1 MAIKYPFAWVAVM
14 AIGLSTGCMSFSDRD
29 FSPVTS
35 EIARQAPQLQMRK
48 EFAIS
53 IGSALINT
61 VDLLAFRSDF
71 DFSDVDKVQ
80 VAVYEIPFDSDLSKV
95 DVEDSLRAR
104 DRSLTWET
112 VVKVKKSWE
121 RTWVLVGI
129 NEQRQSIEAVSVLNM
144 EQGEMVLIH
153 VDGELEHMIEFA
165 FDPVRGER
173 GAFTLSQAD
182 FST

>member
-1 MAIKYPFAWVAVM
+1 MAINFRVPWIALTVV
-14 AIGLSTGCMSFSDRD
+14 GLSTGCMSFSDRD
-29 FSPVTS
+29 FAPVTD
-35 EIARQAPQLQMRK
+35 EIVRQAPQLQLRK

-61 VDLLAFRSDF
+61 VDVLAVGSEF

-80 VAVYEIPFDSDLSKV
+80 VAVYEIPFDSDLSQF

-112 VVKVKKSWE
+112 VVKVKESFE

-129 NEQRQSIEAVSVLNM
+129 NEQRQSIEAVSVLNL
-144 EQGEMVLIH
+144 ELGELVLIH
-153 VDGELEHMIEFA
+153 VDGELEQMIKFA

-173 GAFTLSQAD
+173 GAFTS
-182 FST
+182 S